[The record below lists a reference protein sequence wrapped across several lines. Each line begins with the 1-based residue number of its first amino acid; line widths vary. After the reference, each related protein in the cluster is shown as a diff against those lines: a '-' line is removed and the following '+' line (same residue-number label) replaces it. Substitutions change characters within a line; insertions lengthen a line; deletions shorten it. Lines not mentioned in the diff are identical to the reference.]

1 MSSLA
6 SRILPKRLRDEL
18 ERILAAN
25 VARRANGNG
34 VCSTK
39 TQLER
44 RQTLSLAF
52 GQLWEMGYR
61 IASVGSLGERHVKAL
76 VERWDAE
83 GLVPNTL
90 HTRVSVLKVFSTWI
104 GKRGLVQ
111 DIDAY
116 LPKARIARHVAT
128 TDNKAWHARQI
139 IPETVIEDARAA
151 DPRFAV
157 CLELQ
162 YQLGLRVK
170 ESIELKPAQALLP
183 DGQTLEIYEGTK
195 GGRIRRIELN
205 TPAKRAAFEQGR
217 EIAALN
223 KTGRVRWPGM
233 TWLKARRYFYH
244 LCERQGIT
252 RARLGVTAHG
262 LRHSSAQREY
272 RLVAG
277 YSTPV
282 EGGAVGQIT
291 RAIHQLASSHVA
303 CHHGHGREQV
313 SGAYCGSYGHQ
324 LRGASGS
331 DAKGGHGMAGEDS

>member
-6 SRILPKRLRDEL
+6 NRILPKRLRDEL
-18 ERILAAN
+18 ERVLLAN
-25 VARRANGNG
+25 VARRANGKG

-44 RQTLSLAF
+44 RQTVALAF

-61 IASVGSLGERHVKAL
+61 IASVASLGERHVKAL

-83 GLVPNTL
+83 GLVANTL
-90 HTRVSVLKVFSTWI
+90 HTRVSILKAFCAWI

-116 LPKARIARHVAT
+116 LPKERIARHVAT
-128 TDNKAWHARQI
+128 TENKAWHAREVV
-139 IPETVIEDARAA
+139 PETVIADARAR
-151 DPRFAV
+151 DPRFAI

-170 ESIELKPAQALLP
+170 ESIEFKPAQALLP

-195 GGRIRRIELN
+195 GGRIRRIALN
-205 TPAKRAAFEQGR
+205 TPEKRAAFEQAR
-217 EIAALN
+217 DIAALS

-233 TWLKARRYFYH
+233 TWLKARRHFYH
-244 LCERQGIT
+244 LCECQGIT

-262 LRHSSAQREY
+262 LRHGSAQREY
-272 RLVAG
+272 RQITGLA
-277 YSTPV
+277 TPV
-282 EGGAVGQIT
+282 EGGAIGQID
-291 RAIHQLASSHVA
+291 AAQHQLANTHVA
-303 CHHGHGREQV
+303 RHLGHGRKQIA
-313 SGAYCGSYGHQ
+313 GTYYGSYGHQ
-324 LRGASGS
+324 LRTTQR
-331 DAKGGHGMAGEDS
+331 GEGTEPATPGDNP

>member
-6 SRILPKRLRDEL
+6 DRILPKRLRDEL
-18 ERILAAN
+18 ERVLVAN
-25 VARRANGNG
+25 IARRASGTG

-44 RQTLSLAF
+44 RQTLFLAF
-52 GQLWEMGYR
+52 AQLWEMGYR
-61 IASVGSLGERHVKAL
+61 IASTGALGERHVKAL
-76 VERWDAE
+76 IERWDAE
-83 GLVPNTL
+83 GLVANTL
-90 HTRVSVLKVFSTWI
+90 HTRVSVLKVFATWI

-111 DIDAY
+111 DIDTY
-116 LPKARIARHVAT
+116 LPKERIARHIAT
-128 TDNKAWHARQI
+128 TDNKAWHARQVT
-139 IPETVIEDARAA
+139 PEDVIAEARAA
-151 DPRFAV
+151 DPRFAI
-157 CLELQ
+157 CLQLQ

-195 GGRIRRIELN
+195 GGRIRRIALN
-205 TPAKRAAFEQGR
+205 TQAKREAFEQAR
-217 EIAALN
+217 DIAALN

-272 RLVAG
+272 SLVAG
-277 YSTPV
+277 YPTPV

-291 RAIHQLASSHVA
+291 RALHQLASSHVA
-303 CHHGHGREQV
+303 RHHGHGRQQV

-324 LRGASGS
+324 LRNQPGTGTSSAPTPAS
-331 DAKGGHGMAGEDS
+331 DNP